1 MTQPASLAQWLDYIQ
16 QLHPSEIDMGLDRLR
31 LVAQRIGLGRP
42 APVVITVTGTNGKG
56 SHVATLEALCIAL
69 GYRTA
74 AYTSP
79 HLLKYNERVRIN
91 AQDIDDASLE
101 QAFSTIEQAR
111 GDISLS
117 YFEFGTLA
125 ALMIFAEAALDVAIL
140 EVGLG
145 GRLDAVN
152 LVDADVAVIS
162 SIGLDHQEWLGD
174 TRESVAREKAGIFRP
189 GKPVICTEAQPPA
202 NLREIAEQLACPFLQ
217 FEQDFNVI
225 ERADGWQW
233 SGVDSQRQGHWQLS
247 GLPRPALQLQ
257 NVAGAVQAAIAAGLV
272 SGPEALQQ
280 VLPAMLSNLQLA
292 GRQQFININGQ
303 QVLLDVS
310 HNPQAAL
317 ALADTIARWRADA
330 VGSAPGQV
338 RLVLAMMKDK
348 DHDGYIQALEKQI
361 DFWYIAHFDLPRCMA
376 ADKLANLVRQHPVKS
391 TSDNVSVV
399 VFDGPL
405 HGLLNAATGV
415 QQAFLAACAE
425 ASPGDLL
432 VVSGSFFT
440 VSDVMQLKTIT
451 SEDRWQ

>member
-31 LVAQRIGLGRP
+31 LVAQRLGLGRP
-42 APVVITVTGTNGKG
+42 APLVITVTGTNGKG
-56 SHVATLEALCIAL
+56 SHVATLEALSVAL
-69 GYRTA
+69 GYRTG

-79 HLLKYNERVRIN
+79 HLLHYNERVRIN
-91 AQDIDDASLE
+91 SQTIDDAALV
-101 QAFSTIEQAR
+101 QAFAAIEQAR
-111 GDISLS
+111 GDVSLS

-125 ALMIFAEAALDVAIL
+125 ALMIFADAALDVAIL

-162 SIGLDHQEWLGD
+162 SIGLDHQEWLGNS
-174 TRESVAREKAGIFRP
+174 RESVAREKAGIFRA
-189 GKPVICTEAQPPA
+189 GKPVICSEAQPPA
-202 NLREIAEQLACPFLQ
+202 NLRQIAEQLECPFLQ
-217 FEQDFNVI
+217 IGQDFTVT
-225 ERADGWQW
+225 ETADGWQW
-233 SGVDSQRQGHWQLS
+233 SGLDARLESRWQLTA
-247 GLPRPALQLQ
+247 LPRPALQLQ
-257 NVAGAVQAAIAAGLV
+257 NVAGALQAAVVAGLLHSV
-272 SGPEALQQ
+272 EQLQQ
-280 VLPAMLSNLQLA
+280 VLPGVLGKLQLA
-292 GRQQFININGQ
+292 GRQQFLTMNGRQ
-303 QVLLDVS
+303 LLLDVS

-317 ALADTIARWRADA
+317 ALADAIERWRADP
-330 VGSAPGQV
+330 GRSSRGQV

-348 DHDGYIQALEKQI
+348 DHDAYIQALEKQI

-376 ADKLANLVRQHPVKS
+376 ADKLAQQVRQHLAQSPAGS
-391 TSDNVSVV
+391 SSVV
-399 VFDGPL
+399 VFEG
-405 HGLLNAATGV
+405 AAGV

-440 VSDVMQLKTIT
+440 VSDVMQLQTVT

>member
-31 LVAQRIGLGRP
+31 LVAQRLGLGRP
-42 APVVITVTGTNGKG
+42 APLVITVTGTNGKG
-56 SHVATLEALCIAL
+56 SHVASLEALGLAL
-69 GYRTA
+69 GYRTG

-79 HLLKYNERVRIN
+79 HLLYYNERVRIN
-91 AQDIDDASLE
+91 AQNIDDAPLV
-101 QAFSTIEQAR
+101 QAFAAIEQAR

-125 ALMIFAEAALDVAIL
+125 ALMIFADAELDVAIL

-162 SIGLDHQEWLGD
+162 SIGLDHQEWLGN
-174 TRESVAREKAGIFRP
+174 TRESVAREKAGIFRA
-189 GKPVICTEAQPPA
+189 GKPVICSDAEPPD
-202 NLREIAEQLACPFLQ
+202 NLREIAEQLNCPFLQ
-217 FEQDFNVI
+217 IGQDFQVT
-225 ERADGWQW
+225 ETADTWQW
-233 SGVDSQRQGHWQLS
+233 SGLDTAVENRWQLS

-272 SGPEALQQ
+272 SNAAQLQQ
-280 VLPAMLSNLQLA
+280 VLPDVLSSLQLA
-292 GRQQFININGQ
+292 GRQQLISFDGH
-303 QVLLDVS
+303 QVLLDVA
-310 HNPQAAL
+310 HNPQAAE
-317 ALADTIARWRADA
+317 ALSDRIARWRAEPDRLPQ
-330 VGSAPGQV
+330 SRV

-348 DHDGYIQALEKQI
+348 DHDACIQALEKQI

-376 ADKLANLVRQHPVKS
+376 ADKLAQLVQQHLDKS
-391 TSDNVSVV
+391 SPDSVSVQM
-399 VFDGPL
+399 FEDT
-405 HGLLNAATGV
+405 AGV
-415 QQAFLAACAE
+415 QQAFLAASAE
-425 ASPGDLL
+425 ASPDDLL

-440 VSDVMQLKTIT
+440 VSDVMQLQTVT

>member
-16 QLHPSEIDMGLDRLR
+16 QLHPSEIDMGLGRLR
-31 LVAQRIGLGRP
+31 LVAQRLGLGRP
-42 APVVITVTGTNGKG
+42 APLVITVTGTNGKG
-56 SHVATLEALCIAL
+56 SHVATLEALSVTL
-69 GYRTA
+69 GYRTG

-79 HLLKYNERVRIN
+79 HLLHYNERVRLN
-91 AQDIDDASLE
+91 EQNIDDAALV
-101 QAFSTIEQAR
+101 QAFAAIERAR

-125 ALMIFAEAALDVAIL
+125 ALMIFADAALDVAIL

-162 SIGLDHQEWLGD
+162 SIGLDHQEWLGNS
-174 TRESVAREKAGIFRP
+174 RESVAREKAGIFRA
-189 GKPVICTEAQPPA
+189 GKPVICSDAQPPV
-202 NLREIAEQLACPFLQ
+202 NLREIAEQLECPFLQ
-217 FEQDFNVI
+217 IGQAFTVTET
-225 ERADGWQW
+225 ADGWQW
-233 SGVDSQRQGHWQLS
+233 SGLDPKLESRWQVIA
-247 GLPRPALQLQ
+247 LPRPALQLQ
-257 NVAGAVQAAIAAGLV
+257 NVAGALQAAVIAGLLK
-272 SGPEALQQ
+272 SAEQLQQ
-280 VLPAMLSNLQLA
+280 VLPAILGRLQLA
-292 GRQQFININGQ
+292 GRQQFLQMQGQ

-317 ALADTIARWRADA
+317 ALAEAISCWRSDPDR
-330 VGSAPGQV
+330 SSPGKV

-348 DHDGYIQALEKQI
+348 DHDAYIQALEKQI

-376 ADKLANLVRQHPVKS
+376 AEELAKLVQMHIVQSPAGISPVLI
-391 TSDNVSVV
+391 
-399 VFDGPL
+399 FEG
-405 HGLLNAATGV
+405 AAGV
-415 QQAFLAACAE
+415 QQAFFAACAE

-440 VSDVMQLKTIT
+440 VSDVMQLQTVT